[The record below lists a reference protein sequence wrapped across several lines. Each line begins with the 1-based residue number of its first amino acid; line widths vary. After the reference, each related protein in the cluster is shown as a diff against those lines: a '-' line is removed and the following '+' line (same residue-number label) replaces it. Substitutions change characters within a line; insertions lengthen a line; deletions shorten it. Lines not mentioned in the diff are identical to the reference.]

1 MGVFKLYPNN
11 IKNTTTPITGETQL
25 NDHIFI
31 YEIYLVPIIGTS
43 SQKRKRGVEKTVN
56 ETITE
61 LSRRLGNRIQNGKVC
76 LDVTEELARDNIE
89 NADYSAIVF
98 VKNKNHDDEASGTMQ
113 YFNWCSDNQ
122 DDPNEAQIWINDLC
136 RISTEKQQVSPLE
149 VLIKLFESIVVK
161 YVNHINYIH
170 LMVDKIEES
179 SIKLQQ
185 IYNNKYN
192 FFYR

>member
-1 MGVFKLYPNN
+1 MKPMSDDDWSNPAISVSSWVFTFTITPGFKFLYSLTNLTVSEF
-11 IKNTTTPITGETQL
+11 K
-25 NDHIFI
+25 
-31 YEIYLVPIIGTS
+31 S
-43 SQKRKRGVEKTVN
+43 GVEKTVN

-149 VLIKLFESIVVK
+149 VLIKLFESIFINIFLVK
-161 YVNHINYIH
+161 IFTV
-170 LMVDKIEES
+170 
-179 SIKLQQ
+179 
-185 IYNNKYN
+185 
-192 FFYR
+192 